1 MDLVSSSNLQRSS
14 KKVRD
19 LQHLQSFKV
28 QVNIKDFIG
37 SPNIEPKNLGFF
49 DDVQTLLYK
58 ENKNAFYI
66 KTINK
71 KNIIDKNYQRI
82 LNINYDIFNSKGHIG
97 KYTLNLETQCE
108 DNENLFL
115 VFEGIKR
122 YTSLEKY
129 LKKHSSNITEEN
141 LIIIFRQIIE
151 SANFLHNN
159 NIYGCQLYLSSY
171 IYDILTETI
180 KLTDTGFSKIFDSS
194 KNIYDHE
201 LQNGFKFNEYTPP
214 EVFTKLGDS
223 VSKSEVEKIQNASF
237 DIWQM
242 GILFFKI
249 AVNGE
254 SPYDNAKNESLKEC
268 IINKNINYTKLDK
281 YNSQIAQIIDKMLQK
296 DPEKRYNIN
305 QLLSLLQSEDNT
317 IPLLNIQVPNKKES
331 VITMNMVQKEENNPK
346 MEKDIIIN
354 EETNKNDESTD
365 NNNKDLLN
373 GIKIQGNLVTD
384 NNILM
389 NQEIYPDGSV
399 LPIFKNKYLN
409 RFQSNVD
416 QSLISDLAYKLNL
429 LEKEYQKLDENKLA
443 VYNIT
448 NYINNY
454 LKELNTIDNDN
465 INYLIKKFNNL
476 MLSKIETNDLY
487 EEMLKDKEEFTQDKF
502 KALISNLLY
511 EIKRLGIELDQEKS
525 TNEKLKKKIKEQ
537 EKKNLDLKN
546 EHQERV
552 EFYQKKI
559 EVLEEVIFSI
569 ENKNINNNDLKNKNK
584 LIYNALISSIENF
597 TELNKTLK
605 KSLEENILKFK
616 DNKKNWLEDII
627 KAKEDFR
634 NEMSFYLKKSVNE
647 PKIYNF
653 YKTEKQEIKNK
664 TKENVELLKKEIEEL
679 RNVNKELNNSIIQN
693 TNYKI
698 KTEKELKEKDEEIEI
713 LKEELNSQ
721 KDRLNKHYWVYN

>member
-1 MDLVSSSNLQRSS
+1 MIARMGLLRYSNLQKSS
-14 KKVRD
+14 KKDTD
-19 LQHLQSFKV
+19 LQHQQSFKV

-37 SPNIEPKNLGFF
+37 SQKMNSKNLGFF

-58 ENKNAFYI
+58 ENKNVFYV

-82 LNINYDIFNSKGHIG
+82 LNINYNVFNSDRNIL
-97 KYTLNLETQCE
+97 KYILNLETQFE

-115 VFEGIKR
+115 VFEGIQK
-122 YTSLEKY
+122 YTSLEIY
-129 LKKHSSNITEEN
+129 LKEHSSNITEEN
-141 LIIIFRQIIE
+141 LIVIFRQILE
-151 SANFLHNN
+151 SAKFLHNN

-171 IYDILTETI
+171 IYDISTGTI

-194 KNIYDHE
+194 KNIYDNE
-201 LQNGFKFNEYTPP
+201 LKNGFKFNEYTPP

-223 VSKSEVEKIQNASF
+223 VSKSEIEKIQNSFF
-237 DIWQM
+237 DIWQL

-254 SPYDNAKNESLKEC
+254 SPYDNAKNGNLKEC
-268 IINKNINYTKLDK
+268 ILNKNINYTKLDK
-281 YNSQIAQIIDKMLQK
+281 YNSKIAQIIDKMLQK
-296 DPEKRYNIN
+296 VPEKRYDIN
-305 QLLSLLQSEDNT
+305 KLLSLLKQSQNIDEN
-317 IPLLNIQVPNKKES
+317 PLLNNQVPNKKES
-331 VITMNMVQKEENNPK
+331 VITMNMVQKEENNQK

-354 EETNKNDESTD
+354 EEVNKNDESTD

-373 GIKIQGNLVTD
+373 GIKIQGNFVND
-384 NNILM
+384 NKILI

-429 LEKEYQKLDENKLA
+429 LEKEYQKLGENKLA

-454 LKELNTIDNDN
+454 LKELNAIDNDN

-511 EIKRLGIELDQEKS
+511 EIKKLGIELDQEKS
-525 TNEKLKKKIKEQ
+525 TNEKLRKKIKEQ

-584 LIYNALISSIENF
+584 LIYNALTSSIENF

-605 KSLEENILKFK
+605 KSIEENILKFK
-616 DNKKNWLEDII
+616 DNKKNWLEDVI

-634 NEMSFYLKKSVNE
+634 KEMSFYLNKSVNE

-653 YKTEKQEIKNK
+653 YKTEKPEIKNK

-679 RNVNKELNNSIIQN
+679 KKLNNEMNNCIIKDK
-693 TNYKI
+693 NYRMNI
-698 KTEKELKEKDEEIEI
+698 EKELKEKDKMIEI
-713 LKEELNSQ
+713 LKGELN
-721 KDRLNKHYWVYN
+721 NKEDS